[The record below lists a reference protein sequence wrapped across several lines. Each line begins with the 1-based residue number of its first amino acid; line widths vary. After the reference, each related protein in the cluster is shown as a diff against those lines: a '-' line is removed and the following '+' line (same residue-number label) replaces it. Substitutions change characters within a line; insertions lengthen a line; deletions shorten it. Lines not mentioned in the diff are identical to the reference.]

1 VNLLAD
7 RLTRIDWAIR
17 ALVAGTLVTCAA
29 LAGWL
34 IVVAADDGGSHIAA
48 LRVDNQTHLTVELT
62 AIDGHA
68 DSLALGPRPP
78 GPSTVREVADIGP
91 SWTFVGSY
99 GRVEVFRQ
107 VVSRAELRARGW
119 SLVIP
124 GGATADLEH
133 QGFR

>member
-1 VNLLAD
+1 MNLLAG
-7 RLTRIDWAIR
+7 RATRIDWAIR
-17 ALVAGTLVTCAA
+17 ALVAGTLMTCAA

-34 IVVAADDGGSHIAA
+34 IVVASDDGGGHIAA
-48 LRVDNQTHLTVELT
+48 LNVDNQTRLALELT
-62 AIDGHA
+62 AIDDHG
-68 DSLALGPRPP
+68 DRLTLGPRPP

-91 SWTFVGSY
+91 SWTLVGSY
-99 GRVEVFRQ
+99 GRVEVFRE

-124 GGATADLEH
+124 SGATADLER